1 MMIDINWYVCDL
13 DIHIFCQCNC
23 DLLIIISKTI
33 LIIDDNFFNVNFQIN
48 FMATS
53 FYVDQEKYSYYKLS

>member
-1 MMIDINWYVCDL
+1 ML

-23 DLLIIISKTI
+23 DLLIIISITI
-33 LIIDDNFFNVNFQIN
+33 LIIDKKFYV
-48 FMATS
+48 MATS

>member
-1 MMIDINWYVCDL
+1 ML

-23 DLLIIISKTI
+23 DLLIIFSITI
-33 LIIDDNFFNVNFQIN
+33 LI

>member
-1 MMIDINWYVCDL
+1 ML

-23 DLLIIISKTI
+23 DLLIIFSITI
-33 LIIDDNFFNVNFQIN
+33 LIIDNFQIN